1 MEKEKEREKANPSS
15 PDTILEDFLRSAES
29 QTDSSKA
36 STSESLVEIDP
47 KPASRLALFFKLL
60 RFKSKRQLATL
71 QPLTALK
78 LSKRFSSFR
87 EQVSS
92 APNALLDPNM
102 NYFKPQWKN
111 FSLLELQTATSN
123 FCQGYLIGKGGY
135 AEVYRGRLRGGQ
147 LVAIKR
153 LTKGAMEER
162 IADFLTELGIMAHVN
177 HPNTAKLIGY
187 GVEGGVYLVLE
198 LSPLGSLASMLHNP
212 VEKVEWSTRYKVALG
227 IAKGLLYLHEGC
239 QRRIIHRDIKAANI
253 LLRDDFEPQICD
265 FGLAKWLPD
274 RWTHLTVS
282 KCEGTFGYL
291 APEFLMHGIV
301 DEKTDVFAFGVL
313 LLELIT
319 GRRALDYSQQ
329 SLVIWAKPL
338 LKKNKIQELIDPSL
352 AENYN
357 AVQMNLVILAASLCV
372 QQSSIKR
379 PRMSQILLLLRG
391 SCGSLDLIRKCKKL
405 SSWKKYY
412 KELFSTEK
420 YGGLDGRPRW
430 SGEA

>member
-1 MEKEKEREKANPSS
+1 MDKEKEKANVCS
-15 PDTILEDFLRSAES
+15 PDTVLEDFLRTAES

-36 STSESLVEIDP
+36 STSESQEQIDP
-47 KPASRLALFFKLL
+47 KPASRWTGFFQLL

-71 QPLTALK
+71 HPLK
-78 LSKRFSSFR
+78 LSKKFSSSMR
-87 EQVSS
+87 EEVGGS
-92 APNALLDPNM
+92 LIDPNL

-111 FSLLELQTATSN
+111 FSFSELQAATSN

-147 LVAIKR
+147 LIAIKR
-153 LTKGAMEER
+153 LTKGSMEER
-162 IADFLTELGIMAHVN
+162 IGDFLTELGIMAHVN

-198 LSPLGSLASMLHNP
+198 LSPLGSLASMLHSSR
-212 VEKVEWSTRYKVALG
+212 EKVEWNIRYKVAVG

-253 LLRDDFEPQICD
+253 LLTEDFEPQICD

-274 RWTHLTVS
+274 RWSHLTVS

-329 SLVIWAKPL
+329 SLVMWAKPL
-338 LKKNKIQELIDPSL
+338 LKKNKIGELIDPSL
-352 AENYN
+352 AEDYN
-357 AVQMNLVILAASLCV
+357 AMQMNLMILAASLCV
-372 QQSSIKR
+372 
-379 PRMSQILLLLRG
+379 LLLLRG
-391 SCGSLDLIRKCKKL
+391 NCGSLDLIRKCKKL

-412 KELFSTEK
+412 KELFSAEK
-420 YGGLDGRPRW
+420 YSFSSLNLRTQIAM
-430 SGEA
+430 EA